1 MKRCYNCEGGRL
13 IKAKVEER
21 VKVGR
26 RTFVSTLPVIRCSTC
41 GEETFAGPDLQ
52 ALELRI
58 AGELARHGEVAAEAF
73 SFMRRVL
80 GVRAMDLAEYLD
92 VTPETVSRWEHDK
105 QPIDRGAAA
114 LLSAMVVDRLEG
126 RTTTV
131 DRLKTLL
138 KPRRLPRL
146 VRLVPRHA

>member
-92 VTPETVSRWEHDK
+92 VTPETVSRWEHGK

>member
-1 MKRCYNCEGGRL
+1 MKRCYNCKSERL

-26 RTFVSTLPVIRCSTC
+26 RTFVSTLPVIRCSAC

-92 VTPETVSRWEHDK
+92 VTPETVSRWEHGK

-126 RTTTV
+126 RTTTL

-138 KPRRLPRL
+138 KPEPLPRL